1 MAKRKTRAARKQ
13 QLAAKLP
20 LTRDYQPIMVHH
32 WGIRPRDLPLFTFLS
47 VQAML
52 YDPTIRLGL
61 AMRAAP
67 VYQTQFGYDKDGQW
81 TPGVEAKNEAVG
93 EFVYRQLQRIWH
105 HECHA
110 IVKAQLWG
118 HAAGEVLLRLT
129 EDNLVEVD
137 RLLERH
143 PNDVRALKR
152 AGQNVGIRISRLTRG
167 TRGNL
172 DLEWPKG
179 YWTTFNAE
187 PGTFYGTSILLGAY
201 SPWYDKW
208 CDGGALDVRRLY
220 MHKDA
225 YVGASIY
232 YPEGDLYT
240 MPDGTEVPARDL
252 ARQMIEQIV
261 AGGVVALPSD
271 LDEKGNRK
279 WELKPATV
287 ASNPAHILKYP
298 QDLDT
303 EMLRG
308 LEVPDDIFT
317 ADSTSSGAWAGKKVP
332 LSAFYAG
339 IDCWV
344 VQIIKDLCRC
354 IFEPLVLLNFGKAEE
369 FQITHKPLGQQAME
383 QQNQPQGGQPPGQQ
397 QPGAAGMGGLF
408 GGGGDEGG
416 GEQPGADQGGGGQQ
430 SLADLLGSPAA
441 QQARQGGGQQAMS
454 LEAAIGR
461 GVLDASAVVQASR
474 ATVDA
479 ALRMAGDNNP
489 WQPYKGPRGGTG
501 WQHSGTKD
509 VRYVKERPGAHET
522 GGEEKAGVEKPA
534 VGTTGR
540 KSARR
545 DLDGRFWLNGSQ
557 SLSSDEDMNHEAY
570 AVATAQSDII
580 DKLGLDVTKGK
591 YGLNWEDVQ
600 AKILD
605 EHPEFDDEPS
615 LQQGTYQES
624 RLPVFQD
631 YLKENGVDLDTWDIA
646 SGGGDPRI
654 WAAKEKGWVRLVGNN
669 LQMVGIDAVKM
680 ADVASAIQD
689 AHADTADI
697 NLESQTFNLE
707 VITRDSIGNGKSL
720 YTRMYYGVPYTVLKS
735 GDISRLK
742 EYSDV
747 RMSADAN
754 PWISSPGPH
763 GGHRWRNTSTG
774 ATRYQKERPA
784 PHETTGD
791 EEPAGPKVRNEDH
804 VAAYQGGDKSAAE
817 RLLKQNAGLIY
828 NMAKKFAKHY
838 DELDDLQ
845 QEARIAVLHA
855 AKAFDQSKG
864 FQFSTLA
871 TRAIINRLSNV
882 TGRTRK
888 RKGVWQQTPE
898 DEEGNRPEPSVKP
911 DRLPT
916 EEREQQASVLKA
928 VESLP
933 DRTREIVKRRY
944 GLDGEAPESA
954 SDIGRRIGLSPQRVS
969 KILDGARDHLR
980 SALQDYSIQLAIR
993 MASDTNPW
1001 QPYKGPR
1008 GGTGWVHSGTQ
1019 DVRYVKERPG
1029 AHETGGSEKAETPST
1044 PATESKPDRPSASTS
1059 PPAPIPDKSEL
1070 DSWEGD
1076 RWKVAMN
1083 AIVRAKQKGGTIH
1096 QSRDE
1101 AGNLNGIA
1109 LTVPEER
1116 YVVVDML
1123 ATKERGNGRKIMAT
1137 ICDQA
1142 AKAGKGIS
1150 LLAARSA
1157 VGFYE
1162 KLGMHRSGFDF
1173 WFTAAEA
1180 AAFVGMASEAL
1191 GATKMSLDDVAEF
1204 EPEDGVFVDNQT
1216 DEERAIERSVRMAG
1230 EVNPWMPYKGKHG
1243 GQGWV
1248 RSDTKE
1254 VRYQK
1259 DRPGVHEG
1267 APGAPAGQQ
1276 APAAKRPQTPQEL
1289 NQALD
1294 AVAAN
1299 PQQHGLDQATAA
1311 KLQQAGTPAEKIAVL
1326 DEATGHKFD
1335 QGGAAKPEAAPAQVS
1350 PQPAAATPPKVAAP
1364 QPTKPSPEA
1373 EKYLTAA
1380 NANLQKIS
1388 RTAQGKVDVSASKEK
1403 AGKMQV
1409 GSGEEAANLAK
1420 TNFART
1426 MTDLHEQRGRKFA
1439 NPQEAVDF
1447 CDSVNR
1453 SINQGITKSGVLLR
1467 TDDSPKYPY
1476 TDVAKLHKAREQFG
1490 KEFAQRLDNSDP
1502 REMAA
1507 WVHWRLNMTDHP
1519 YADGVGKTSEALA
1532 NWVLM
1537 RAGQPLPQIDSRENW
1552 FASANRQK
1560 ANPDDASSYYHD
1572 GYAKWVNYY
1581 GSLFEDKKKITP
1593 ATNVDANGI
1602 TYGTRGGWE
1611 WSGPALSHEAMDK
1624 LYPQHP
1630 EALKSDVEDSQFK
1643 HRGGP
1648 PDHEGRPSGAYTPQ
1662 RQALHKKIIDRHFEG
1677 KQPVPEGEQPTYLFL
1692 GGGTAAGKSTVLRS
1706 GAVKVPKGAVT
1717 VDSDEIKNALP
1728 EFQRHSEDRRVG
1740 AAGIVHEESSDISKM
1755 VNSRAL
1761 EGRYHAVMDGTGD
1774 TSLESVQKKV
1784 GKARKAGH
1792 KIVATYM
1799 TNDIEKAVENAQK
1812 RASRPPYRMV
1822 SMEAT
1827 LKIHAGVSKVFPQA
1841 VAAGLFD
1848 EVTLWDTNGDKPVL
1862 VASGKGKDLQIHD
1875 QAAYDK
1881 FLAKQNLLETH
1892 KHLIPEHE

>member
-240 MPDGTEVPARDL
+240 MPDGSEVPARDL

-383 QQNQPQGGQPPGQQ
+383 QQNQPQGGQQPGQQ

-441 QQARQGGGQQAMS
+441 QQARQGGGPQAMS
-454 LEAAIGR
+454 LEAAIGK
-461 GVLDASAVVQASR
+461 GVIDAAKIVQASR
-474 ATVDA
+474 EQVDA
-479 ALRMAGDNNP
+479 AMLRMAAATPREGDRNAEGLIFHDSR
-489 WQPYKGPRGGTG
+489 WHREEELRGAGGT
-501 WQHSGTKD
+501 T
-509 VRYVKERPGAHET
+509 PA
-522 GGEEKAGVEKPA
+522 PA
-534 VGTTGR
+534 VT
-540 KSARR
+540 
-545 DLDGRFWLNGSQ
+545 N
-557 SLSSDEDMNHEAY
+557 
-570 AVATAQSDII
+570 
-580 DKLGLDVTKGK
+580 
-591 YGLNWEDVQ
+591 
-600 AKILD
+600 
-605 EHPEFDDEPS
+605 
-615 LQQGTYQES
+615 ES
-624 RLPVFQD
+624 
-631 YLKENGVDLDTWDIA
+631 
-646 SGGGDPRI
+646 
-654 WAAKEKGWVRLVGNN
+654 
-669 LQMVGIDAVKM
+669 
-680 ADVASAIQD
+680 
-689 AHADTADI
+689 
-697 NLESQTFNLE
+697 
-707 VITRDSIGNGKSL
+707 
-720 YTRMYYGVPYTVLKS
+720 
-735 GDISRLK
+735 
-742 EYSDV
+742 
-747 RMSADAN
+747 
-754 PWISSPGPH
+754 
-763 GGHRWRNTSTG
+763 
-774 ATRYQKERPA
+774 
-784 PHETTGD
+784 
-791 EEPAGPKVRNEDH
+791 H
-804 VAAYQGGDKSAAE
+804 VAAYQQGDNRAAAN
-817 RLLKQNAGLIY
+817 LLKQNAGLIY

-855 AKAFDQSKG
+855 AKAFDPSKG

-871 TRAIINRLSNV
+871 TRSIINRLSNV

-928 VESLP
+928 VEALP
-933 DRTREIVKRRY
+933 EKSREIVKRRY
-944 GLDGEAPESA
+944 GLDGEPPESA
-954 SDIGRRIGLSPQRVS
+954 SDIGRRIGVSPQRVS
-969 KILDGARDHLR
+969 KILDGAREHLR

-993 MASDTNPW
+993 MAADANPW

-1029 AHETGGSEKAETPST
+1029 AHETGGSEKAGTPSS
-1044 PATESKPDRPSASTS
+1044 PAAESKSDRPPVSTS
-1059 PPAPIPDKSEL
+1059 PPALIPDKSEL

-1083 AIVRAKQKGGTIH
+1083 ALVRAKQKGGTIH

-1123 ATKERGNGRKIMAT
+1123 ATKERGNGRKMMAT

-1191 GATKMSLDDVAEF
+1191 GATKMSLDDAAEF

-1216 DEERAIERSVRMAG
+1216 DEERAIERPVRMAG
-1230 EVNPWMPYKGKHG
+1230 EVNPWMSYKGKHG

-1276 APAAKRPQTPQEL
+1276 ATAAKPPQTPQEL

-1311 KLQQAGTPAEKIAVL
+1311 KLQQAGTPQEKIAVL

-1335 QGGAAKPEAAPAQVS
+1335 KGGTPATKPAAAPAQPS
-1350 PQPAAATPPKVAAP
+1350 TQPPQPAAPQKPAAP
-1364 QPTKPSPEA
+1364 QPAKPSPEA

-1409 GSGEEAANLAK
+1409 SSGDEAANLAK

-1426 MTDLHEQRGRKFA
+1426 MTGLHEQRGRKFSS
-1439 NPQEAVDF
+1439 PQEAVDF
-1447 CDSVNR
+1447 ADSVNK

-1467 TDDSPKYPY
+1467 TDDSEKYPY

-1537 RAGQPLPQIDSRENW
+1537 RAGQPLPQIDSRQNW
-1552 FASANRQK
+1552 FANANKQK
-1560 ANPDDASSYYHD
+1560 ADPDNPSSYYHKGYSNWVRYYKRLFDKPVD
-1572 GYAKWVNYY
+1572 GFKSADERQAAVSSMSIKTPSEPLEANKYDRGDPRNDPIYEEFARKLDAKINEYM
-1581 GSLFEDKKKITP
+1581 
-1593 ATNVDANGI
+1593 DAGKD
-1602 TYGTRGGWE
+1602 TEHLYGTPQEDGTVQYTAERVQQQMQLMDAYVAQYDDIPKDRKAWLIGGV
-1611 WSGPALSHEAMDK
+1611 SGS
-1624 LYPQHP
+1624 
-1630 EALKSDVEDSQFK
+1630 
-1643 HRGGP
+1643 
-1648 PDHEGRPSGAYTPQ
+1648 
-1662 RQALHKKIIDRHFEG
+1662 
-1677 KQPVPEGEQPTYLFL
+1677 
-1692 GGGTAAGKSTVLRS
+1692 GKSTFLRKQ
-1706 GAVKVPKGAVT
+1706 GAELGLQMGERLNPLTGKKEILPLNAAVVNPDDVKEWMQKQGM
-1717 VDSDEIKNALP
+1717 IP
-1728 EFQRHSEDRRVG
+1728 EYPGLSEG
-1740 AAGIVHEESSDISKM
+1740 ETASLIHEESSTISKAIQ
-1755 VNSRAL
+1755 SRLLKQGTNVVFDLTVSGRSEKFEQKYVHETQSNGYGKITAAFVDGDIATSL
-1761 EGRYHAVMDGTGD
+1761 YRAGRRHQSPDEQGNATMKGRYVPYD
-1774 TSLESVQKKV
+1774 
-1784 GKARKAGH
+1784 
-1792 KIVATYM
+1792 IVASQAPPEGSKYKSTNRETFEKLVEKGVFESSLVYDNM
-1799 TNDIEKAVENAQK
+1799 TQ
-1812 RASRPPYRMV
+1812 
-1822 SMEAT
+1822 
-1827 LKIHAGVSKVFPQA
+1827 
-1841 VAAGLFD
+1841 
-1848 EVTLWDTNGDKPVL
+1848 
-1862 VASGKGKDLQIHD
+1862 QI
-1875 QAAYDK
+1875 
-1881 FLAKQNLLETH
+1881 TRR
-1892 KHLIPEHE
+1892 

>member
-1 MAKRKTRAARKQ
+1 MVKRKTRAARKQ
-13 QLAAKLP
+13 QLVAKLP
-20 LTRDYQPIMVHH
+20 VTRDYQPIMVHH

-81 TPGVEAKNEAVG
+81 TPGIEAKNEAVG

-110 IVKAQLWG
+110 LVKAQLWG

-167 TRGNL
+167 TQGNL

-240 MPDGTEVPARDL
+240 MPDGSEVPARDL

-354 IFEPLVLLNFGKAEE
+354 IFEPLVMLNFGKAEE

-416 GEQPGADQGGGGQQ
+416 GQPGADQGGGGQQ

-454 LEAAIGR
+454 LEAAIGK
-461 GVLDASAVVQASR
+461 GVIDAAKIVQASR
-474 ATVDA
+474 EQVDA
-479 ALRMAGDNNP
+479 ALVRMAADSNP
-489 WQPYKGPRGGTG
+489 WVPYKGPKDGTG
-501 WQHSGTKD
+501 WINSNTGHVAYQ
-509 VRYVKERPGAHET
+509 VERPGAHET
-522 GGEEKAGVEKPA
+522 GQAENPDRHKPTA
-534 VGTTGR
+534 TKPHVTETPEFKRWFG
-540 KSARR
+540 
-545 DLDGRFWLNGSQ
+545 GSK
-557 SLSSDEDMNHEAY
+557 
-570 AVATAQSDII
+570 V
-580 DKLGLDVTKGK
+580 V
-591 YGLNWEDVQ
+591 
-600 AKILD
+600 D
-605 EHPEFDDEPS
+605 EHRKPLVVYHGSELGSEF
-615 LQQGTYQES
+615 GTNVNGHFFSTDPNYAEHYGS
-624 RLPVFQD
+624 AVSPVF
-631 YLKENGVDLDTWDIA
+631 LKIERPLDWSHLT
-646 SGGGDPRI
+646 G
-654 WAAKEKGWVRLVGNN
+654 EVRNHMTIDDVMRELETS
-669 LQMVGIDAVKM
+669 GIDASLI
-680 ADVASAIQD
+680 DTDAID
-689 AHADTADI
+689 EDRRFHPSEAFYDP
-697 NLESQTFNLE
+697 L
-707 VITRDSIGNGKSL
+707 
-720 YTRMYYGVPYTVLKS
+720 
-735 GDISRLK
+735 GDIPDGIIKAAIDAGYDGVKLPSEEPDGQDTVWIAFDSRQIK
-742 EYSDV
+742 SASGNRGTFDPDDPDI
-747 RMSADAN
+747 RMAA
-754 PWISSPGPH
+754 SSPREGERNAEGLIFH
-763 GGHRWRNTSTG
+763 NSRWHREEELRGGGGTTPASSTP
-774 ATRYQKERPA
+774 ATA
-784 PHETTGD
+784 AT
-791 EEPAGPKVRNEDH
+791 NEAH
-804 VAAYQGGDKSAAE
+804 VAAYQKGDNRAAAN
-817 RLLKQNAGLIY
+817 LLKQNAGLIY

-855 AKAFDQSKG
+855 AKAFDPSKG

-871 TRAIINRLSNV
+871 TRSIINRLSNV

-898 DEEGNRPEPSVKP
+898 DEEGNRPEPSVRP

-944 GLDGEAPESA
+944 GLDGEPAESA

-993 MASDTNPW
+993 MAGDSNPW
-1001 QPYKGPR
+1001 VAYKGPR

-1029 AHETGGSEKAETPST
+1029 AHETGGSEKAETPSA
-1044 PATESKPDRPSASTS
+1044 PATESKPDRPSVGTS

-1116 YVVVDML
+1116 YVAVDML
-1123 ATKERGNGRKIMAT
+1123 ATKERGHGRKMMAT

-1142 AKAGKGIS
+1142 AKAGKGVS

-1191 GATKMSLDDVAEF
+1191 GATKMSLDDIAEF

-1216 DEERAIERSVRMAG
+1216 DEERAIQKPVRMAG
-1230 EVNPWMPYKGKHG
+1230 EVNPWTPYKGKHG

-1267 APGAPAGQQ
+1267 APGAPVDQQ
-1276 APAAKRPQTPQEL
+1276 APAAKPPQTPQEL

-1299 PQQHGLDQATAA
+1299 PQAHGLDQATAA
-1311 KLQQAGTPAEKIAVL
+1311 KLQQAGTPKEKIAVL

-1335 QGGAAKPEAAPAQVS
+1335 QGGAAKPEAAPAQQ
-1350 PQPAAATPPKVAAP
+1350 PQPAAATPPKPAAP
-1364 QPTKPSPEA
+1364 PAAKPSPEA

-1426 MTDLHEQRGRKFA
+1426 MTSLHEQRGRKFA

-1467 TDDSPKYPY
+1467 TDDSEKYPY

-1537 RAGQPLPQIDSRENW
+1537 RAGQPLPQIDSRQNW
-1552 FASANRQK
+1552 FAAANKQK
-1560 ANPDDASSYYHD
+1560 ADPDNASTYYHD

-1593 ATNVDANGI
+1593 ATNVDSNGI

-1611 WSGPALSHEAMDK
+1611 WNGPALSHEAMDK

-1662 RQALHKKIIDRHFEG
+1662 RQALHKTIIDRHFEG
-1677 KQPVPEGEQPTYLFL
+1677 KQPVAEGEQPTYLFL

-1740 AAGIVHEESSDISKM
+1740 AAGIVHEESSDVSKM

-1774 TSLESVQKKV
+1774 TSIESIQKKV

-1799 TNDIEKAVENAQK
+1799 TNDIEKAVENAKK

-1822 SMEAT
+1822 SMKAT